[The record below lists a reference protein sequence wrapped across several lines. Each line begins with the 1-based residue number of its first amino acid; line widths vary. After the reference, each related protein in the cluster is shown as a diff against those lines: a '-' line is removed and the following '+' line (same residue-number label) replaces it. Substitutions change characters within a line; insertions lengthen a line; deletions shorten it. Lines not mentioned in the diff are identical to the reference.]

1 MVLTWSEATKP
12 MELKPEESSVMIC
25 WVMTV
30 DPIAASAVRNTF
42 YHVLFLSKLARG
54 NICAPHSCG
63 QQCQHHS
70 HLHADYSWL
79 LNREFTSISHT
90 VGVMSSVPN
99 EVNPLI
105 AQHGLGLLLVLK
117 MRTLFAFIFTVGRK
131 QDLLDWTSERVLNWH
146 SWFSWLEGVTTPPAH
161 SPAYVQIVKQN
172 LVKKRWWMSLHVTFL
187 FPIHFSPGER
197 CCHCMRKKAWFMP

>member
-1 MVLTWSEATKP
+1 
-12 MELKPEESSVMIC
+12 
-25 WVMTV
+25 
-30 DPIAASAVRNTF
+30 
-42 YHVLFLSKLARG
+42 
-54 NICAPHSCG
+54 
-63 QQCQHHS
+63 
-70 HLHADYSWL
+70 
-79 LNREFTSISHT
+79 
-90 VGVMSSVPN
+90 MSSVPN

-146 SWFSWLEGVTTPPAH
+146 FWFSWLEGVTAPPAH

-187 FPIHFSPGER
+187 SYPFFS
-197 CCHCMRKKAWFMP
+197 W